1 MRSEPELIIKLII
14 YLNLILFFIQQVQT
28 FLQVI

>member
-1 MRSEPELIIKLII
+1 MRFDPELIIKLII

>member
-1 MRSEPELIIKLII
+1 MRFEPELIIKLII